1 VDHLGLYSEETGLTG
16 QQPGNVPRAFTHLA
30 LIDAAITLDAKLNG
44 ARGGGT

>member
-1 VDHLGLYSEETGLTG
+1 MPAARRPVGTVCGESRFG
-16 QQPGNVPRAFTHLA
+16 QEAAEKA